1 MRRSPPDWLLYALL
15 LLLMGIGLLNL
26 ASIESFPSLSWKSYW
41 TKQLLAASIALL
53 TTAVATLTE
62 GRTWHYFSYALYAFW
77 VGMMLL
83 TAIFAREINGARAW
97 LDIGPLRLQSSE
109 FMKVATAL
117 AVGNFLTRYSFRWER
132 LWDRVG
138 LALLIGLPVG
148 LTLLQR
154 DTGTALTYAAL
165 LVPLYR
171 WGLSG
176 WVVGLPLIF
185 GGLAFAT
192 LLFSWVKVG
201 LVVSGVV
208 LLSYLLVRR
217 GIWLHVGIL
226 AGIWSWLAIS
236 GLLYEKVL
244 APHQRQRI
252 EALFDPYKDP
262 LGSGWN
268 TIQARI
274 AIVAGG
280 VTGRGLGK
288 GLQSKLDFIPQRHTD
303 FALCS
308 IAEEWGWVGTT
319 VILALFVL
327 FLWRVGWVSE
337 KAGSPAAMLFGYG
350 LAGFLWIHFLINTAM
365 VLGIFPVIGIPL
377 PFISYGG
384 SSWASMAWGIG
395 MLQSFYRERSL
406 RLFG

>member
-1 MRRSPPDWLLYALL
+1 MRRSAPDWLLYG
-15 LLLMGIGLLNL
+15 LMLTLMAIGLLNL
-26 ASIESFPSLSWKSYW
+26 ASIESFPPPSWKSYW
-41 TKQLLAASIALL
+41 TKQLLAASVALL
-53 TTAVATLTE
+53 VTAAASLVE
-62 GRTWHYFSYALYAFW
+62 GRAWQYFGYGLYGFWLGLMLFTAL
-77 VGMMLL
+77 
-83 TAIFAREINGARAW
+83 FAREINGARAW
-97 LDIGPLRLQSSE
+97 LDVGPLRLQSSE

-117 AVGNFLTRYSFRWER
+117 ALANFLTRYGFRWER
-132 LWDRVG
+132 MQDRLGV
-138 LALLIGLPVG
+138 ALLIGLPVA

-176 WVVGLPLIF
+176 WVVGLPLIL

-192 LLFSWVKVG
+192 LIFSWVYVG
-201 LVVSGVV
+201 LAVSGVI
-208 LLSYLLVRR
+208 LLSYLFLRR
-217 GIWLHVGIL
+217 SIGLYL
-226 AGIWSWLAIS
+226 ALLGGVWGWLAVS

-280 VTGRGLGK
+280 ATGKGLGK

-308 IAEEWGWVGTT
+308 LAEEWGWIGTT
-319 VILALFVL
+319 FLLALFVGL
-327 FLWRVGWVSE
+327 IWRISWTAT
-337 KAGSPAAMLFGYG
+337 KAGSSTALVFGYG
-350 LAGFLWIHFLINTAM
+350 LAGFLWVHFLVNTAM
-365 VLGIFPVIGIPL
+365 VLGLFPVVGIPL
-377 PFISYGG
+377 TFISYGG
-384 SSWASMAWGIG
+384 SAWVATAWGVGI
-395 MLQSFYRERSL
+395 LQSFYRERSL

>member
-1 MRRSPPDWLLYALL
+1 MRRSPPDWLLYALML
-15 LLLMGIGLLNL
+15 TLMGIGLLNL
-26 ASIESFPSLSWKSYW
+26 ASIENFPPLSWKSYW
-41 TKQLLAASIALL
+41 TKQLLAALIALL
-53 TTAVATLTE
+53 VTAIATLVE
-62 GRTWHYFSYALYAFW
+62 GRTWHYFSYALYGFW
-77 VGMMLL
+77 LGMMLF
-83 TAIFAREINGARAW
+83 TAVFAREINGARAW

-117 AVGNFLTRYSFRWER
+117 AVGSFLTRYSFRWER
-132 LWDRVG
+132 LRDRIGV
-138 LALLIGLPVG
+138 ALLIGLPVG

-176 WVVGLPLIF
+176 WVVGLPMIF

-192 LLFSWVKVG
+192 LIFPWVYVG
-201 LVVSGVV
+201 LAVSGVV
-208 LLSYLLVRR
+208 LVSYFLIRR
-217 GIWLHVGIL
+217 GVWLHLAVL
-226 AGIWSWLAIS
+226 AGLWGWLAIS

-274 AIVAGG
+274 AVVAGG
-280 VTGRGLGK
+280 VTGKGFGK

-308 IAEEWGWVGTT
+308 LAEEWGWVGTT
-319 VILALFVL
+319 FLLALFVGL
-327 FLWRVGWVSE
+327 IWRVSWVADKAGAPAQWCLAMGYQPFSGYISSSIPPWCWVS
-337 KAGSPAAMLFGYG
+337 
-350 LAGFLWIHFLINTAM
+350 FL
-365 VLGIFPVIGIPL
+365 
-377 PFISYGG
+377 
-384 SSWASMAWGIG
+384 
-395 MLQSFYRERSL
+395 
-406 RLFG
+406 